1 MKYDPKIIIGT
12 SLTILAFYSIQTPVY
27 TFLKNTG
34 VENGFPIIGVILS
47 VWILFGVAFI
57 SGTKLISKTLD
68 NKTIN

>member
-12 SLTILAFYSIQTPVY
+12 SIIILALYSIQTPVY

-34 VENGFPIIGVILS
+34 VESGFPIIGVILS
-47 VWILFGVAFI
+47 VWILLGVAFI
-57 SGTKLISKTLD
+57 SGTKLISKSLD